1 LTRETLKAWPKDSV
15 EDDVV
20 VCSLRAWRSTRSKLH
35 DNIIV

>member
-1 LTRETLKAWPKDSV
+1 LTRETRKAWPKDSV

-20 VCSLRAWRSTRSKLH
+20 VCSLRAWRSTRSTLY